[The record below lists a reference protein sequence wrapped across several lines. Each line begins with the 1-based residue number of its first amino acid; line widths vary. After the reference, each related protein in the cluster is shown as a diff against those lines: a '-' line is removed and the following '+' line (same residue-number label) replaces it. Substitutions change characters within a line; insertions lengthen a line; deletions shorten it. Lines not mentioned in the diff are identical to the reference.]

1 MSHYTYSPEELQA
14 VISRIR
20 DRVVNERLPP
30 VDRELIIDEILNDPT
45 TKYSADDD
53 EDREFLNERIDDAVS
68 SGLIKEILVEIGSI
82 HAVYVRPEER
92 TFSLAVTCGDKVR
105 LESLVDIM
113 TGHDKGTALRLGP
126 QL

>member
-53 EDREFLNERIDDAVS
+53 LECNQW
-68 SGLIKEILVEIGSI
+68 
-82 HAVYVRPEER
+82 R
-92 TFSLAVTCGDKVR
+92 TV
-105 LESLVDIM
+105 
-113 TGHDKGTALRLGP
+113 
-126 QL
+126 